1 VSLIAVAAGKDSRGV
16 TTTALALA
24 AVWPRARAVLLAE
37 CDPSGGSLAARYGL
51 PTAPGLMTLASAGRR
66 QLLPADIAAHA
77 QLLPSSDLNV
87 LLGAA
92 RAEEAHALGPWW
104 SSLARA
110 LAGLDADVIAD
121 CGRLDPHS
129 PAGPILGHA
138 ELVLLVCE
146 PTKEGVLHLQGRI
159 QALAEHGKT
168 PAVILLGE
176 EPYSAQELQQA
187 LGQPA
192 GGAAVLGVIA
202 RDPDAAALLAG
213 RPGSTRKLA
222 RSLLIRSAREVAGAI
237 VDRLAA
243 AESSG
248 REAPGQPDVP
258 PAEVEAR

>member
-1 VSLIAVAAGKDSRGV
+1 
-16 TTTALALA
+16 
-24 AVWPRARAVLLAE
+24 
-37 CDPSGGSLAARYGL
+37 
-51 PTAPGLMTLASAGRR
+51 MTLASAGRR
-66 QLLPADIAAHA
+66 QLLPADIATHA
-77 QLLPSSDLNV
+77 QLLPSSDLNI

-92 RAEEAHALGPWW
+92 RAEEAHALGPLW
-104 SSLARA
+104 SSLASA
-110 LAGLDADVIAD
+110 LAELDADVIAD

-129 PAGPILGHA
+129 PAEPILRCA

-159 QALAEHGKT
+159 EALTQHGET

-176 EPYSAQELQQA
+176 EPYSAQEVQQA

-192 GGAAVLGVIA
+192 GGAQVLGVIA

-213 RPGSTRKLA
+213 RAGSTRKLA
-222 RSLLIRSAREVAGAI
+222 RSLLIRSARDVAGAI

-243 AESSG
+243 AEPSDG
-248 REAPGQPDVP
+248 DAPSPTGDPDVP